1 MDSSQYIKLLA
12 LMATT
17 LLGDVLP
24 EGDLDLNSKEN
35 PAEGVVLDHDGDVGV
50 VDVVL
55 VLMEGILGGLHLEEG
70 PGVNSLRLQA

>member
-1 MDSSQYIKLLA
+1 MDSLQYIKLLA

-24 EGDLDLNSKEN
+24 EGDLNSKGN
-35 PAEGVVLDHDGDVGV
+35 PAKGVLLNHDGDGDDVA
-50 VDVVL
+50 VVL